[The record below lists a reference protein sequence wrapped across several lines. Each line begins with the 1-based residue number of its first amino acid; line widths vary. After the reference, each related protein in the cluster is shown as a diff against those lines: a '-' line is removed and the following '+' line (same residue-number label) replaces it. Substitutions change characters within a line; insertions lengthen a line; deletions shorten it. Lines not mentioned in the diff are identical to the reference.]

1 MTTAPDD
8 PAGPRADGS
17 DIPYRAIFWLSTA
30 SFAAAANFRVVD
42 TMLPAIGDGFGV
54 SAAQASVVVAAYA
67 VTFGV
72 LQLLYGQLG
81 DRYGRLWVVTIAAGL
96 AGFAGIAC
104 AFSTSLTMLT
114 VLRAISGGMAAG
126 IVPTALA
133 FIGDTVHFDKRQ
145 AMLARFALGT
155 TLGQVFGQS
164 VGGVL
169 TAHLGWRYTFG
180 CLAGLFTVA
189 ACALFL
195 EARKRKRVRPTGR
208 LRLVAGTVSTLSLLK
223 RRNIRMVL
231 ALLFFEAAFGMGTF
245 TFVATHLRES
255 FGLGYEHIGALITL
269 NALGALCY
277 FSCAPFLLRRIGQ
290 LGIVLTGGALLGLS
304 YAGAVVSDTWY
315 PFIGVIFAN
324 GVGLYMLHNTMQTYA
339 TQMAPDMRG
348 PGMSLFAAT
357 LFLSQT
363 VGVLLTGFLYAHY
376 GAVPAFTLAAVILPV
391 LGIVM
396 RMRIKA
402 NALRAAA

>member
-1 MTTAPDD
+1 MTTSPDD
-8 PAGPRADGS
+8 PGAPRADGS
-17 DIPYRAIFWLSTA
+17 DIPHRAIFWLSTA

-42 TMLPAIGDGFGV
+42 TMLPAIGDTFRV
-54 SAAQASVVVAAYA
+54 SAAQASIVVAAYA

-81 DRYGRLWVVTIAAGL
+81 DRYGRLWVATFAAGF

-104 AFSTSLTMLT
+104 AFAPSLTMLT
-114 VLRAISGGMAAG
+114 ILRAIAGGMAAG

-145 AMLARFALGT
+145 ATLARFALGT
-155 TLGQVFGQS
+155 TTGQVFGQS

-169 TAHLGWRYTFG
+169 TAYLGWRYTFG
-180 CLAGLFTVA
+180 CLAGLFTIA
-189 ACALFL
+189 AFALVF
-195 EARKRKRVRPTGR
+195 EARKFARPRPTKP
-208 LRLVAGTVSTLSLLK
+208 LRLIAGTVATLSLLR
-223 RRNIRMVL
+223 RRNIRVVL

-245 TFVATHLRES
+245 TFVATHLREH
-255 FGLGYEHIGALITL
+255 FGLGYDHIGALITL
-269 NALGALCY
+269 NALGALFY
-277 FSCAPFLLRRIGQ
+277 FTCAPFLLRKIGQ
-290 LGIVLTGGALLGLS
+290 IGIVLTGGALLGLS
-304 YAGAVVSDTWY
+304 YAGAVISGSWY
-315 PFIGVIFAN
+315 PFIVIIFAN
-324 GVGLYMLHNTMQTYA
+324 GMGLYMLHNTMQTYA

-396 RMRIKA
+396 RMRIKG
-402 NALRAAA
+402 NAMRAMD

>member
-8 PAGPRADGS
+8 PTGPRADGA

-42 TMLPAIGDGFGV
+42 TMLPAIGESFGV
-54 SAAQASVVVAAYA
+54 SAAQASIVVAAYA

-81 DRYGRLWVVTIAAGL
+81 DRYGRLWVATVAAGF

-104 AFSTSLTMLT
+104 AFAPSLTMLT
-114 VLRAISGGMAAG
+114 ILRAVAGGMAAG

-133 FIGDTVHFDKRQ
+133 FIGDTVHFDHRQ

-155 TLGQVFGQS
+155 TTGQIFGQS

-169 TAHLGWRYTFG
+169 TNYLGWRYTFG
-180 CLAGLFTVA
+180 CLAGLFTIA
-189 ACALFL
+189 AFALVF
-195 EARKRKRVRPTGR
+195 EARKRQRTRPAKP
-208 LRLVAGTVSTLSLLK
+208 LRLISGTAATLGLLR
-223 RRNIRMVL
+223 RRNIRVVL

-245 TFVATHLRES
+245 TFVATHLREE
-255 FGLGYEHIGALITL
+255 FGLGYDHIGALITL
-269 NALGALCY
+269 NALGALFY
-277 FSCAPFLLRRIGQ
+277 FTCAPYLLRRIGQ
-290 LGIVLTGGALLGLS
+290 IGIVLTGGALLGLS
-304 YAGAVVSDTWY
+304 YAGAVVSGSWY
-315 PFIGVIFAN
+315 PFVAIIFAN
-324 GVGLYMLHNTMQTYA
+324 GMGLYMLHNTMQTYA

-376 GAVPAFTLAAVILPV
+376 GATPAFLLAAVILPV

-396 RMRIKA
+396 RMRIKGKA
-402 NALRAAA
+402 MQAAA